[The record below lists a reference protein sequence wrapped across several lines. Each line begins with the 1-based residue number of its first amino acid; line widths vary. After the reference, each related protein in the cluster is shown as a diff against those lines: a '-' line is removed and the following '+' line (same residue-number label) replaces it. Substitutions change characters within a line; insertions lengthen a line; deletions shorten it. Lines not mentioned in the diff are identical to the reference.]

1 MADYLATARTNY
13 FRVTNEEKYQEL
25 FKHLIANDEV
35 RDFTEDRSGVLYHS
49 FRAYGSIDYQVD
61 LEDEESECD
70 FDHFVKELQKILP
83 EDEAFVY
90 QESGH
95 EKLRYVDGCALVV
108 TSEEVRGECLSSWVT
123 ETVKEL
129 LGKDNKVTECSD

>member
-25 FKHLIANDEV
+25 FKHLVANGEV
-35 RDFTEDRSGVLYHS
+35 KDFTKEQDGVLYHG
-49 FRAYGSIDYQVD
+49 FGAYASIDYQVD

-70 FDHFVKELQKILP
+70 FDHFIEELQKILP

-95 EKLRYVDGCALVV
+95 EKLRCVDGCAFVV
-108 TSEEVRGECLSSWVT
+108 TSKEVRGECLSSWVT

-129 LGKDNKVTECSD
+129 LGKDNKVTKCSD